1 MSLKEITERIQ
12 DKTKRM
18 GYCYEYLGAQVNK
31 TGDTVRRLALHQDGT
46 LYTLLD
52 ILDELKLELRLN
64 DEVIQS
70 HQDILDYINKY
81 KIIPE
86 KVAKN
91 RNIPLKA
98 VKMFCKGENINA
110 GRVMTILE
118 HVGIEARVI

>member
-52 ILDELKLELRLN
+52 VLDELNLELRLN

-70 HQDILDYINKY
+70 HQDILDYIKKY

-86 KVAKN
+86 KVAKKSTFV
-91 RNIPLKA
+91 RSAKVIRITEQEWICLK
-98 VKMFCKGENINA
+98 
-110 GRVMTILE
+110 R
-118 HVGIEARVI
+118 H